1 MTKLLLVT
9 SVLATACFSTA
20 CVSDTDPQLEAQSSA
35 IGVDACPAGIPAAL
49 APAADQDLAF
59 GLDARGVQKYT
70 CSAAGAWVFVAPE
83 AEVYRGN
90 QTFIHHYA
98 GPTWEWLDGSTVVGA
113 RVSGA
118 TIDATAI
125 PWLLL
130 RAVSHNDVDGKMSD
144 ISAIQRV
151 NTVGGLAPAGACT
164 PGATADVPYTAVYLF
179 YRTKTDH
186 PENNTRCGG

>member
-1 MTKLLLVT
+1 MKKLIAMTSLL
-9 SVLATACFSTA
+9 AAA
-20 CVSDTDPQLEAQSSA
+20 CVADRDPESTIAIDQA
-35 IGVDACPAGIPAAL
+35 IGGSACPAGIPAAL

-59 GLDARGVQKYT
+59 ALDATGVQKYT

-83 AEVYRGN
+83 ADVYRDGVA
-90 QTFIHHYA
+90 FIHHYA

-118 TIDATAI
+118 TVDATAI

-130 RAVSHNDVDGKMSD
+130 RAVSHGPIEGKMTAVT
-144 ISAIQRV
+144 AIQRV
-151 NTVGGLAPAGACT
+151 LTTGGLAPTGTCT
-164 PGATADVPYTAVYLF
+164 PGDTAEIPYTAQYLF

-186 PENNTRCGG
+186 PENNTRCGA

>member
-1 MTKLLLVT
+1 MTKLILMTSLLAGACIANDEIET
-9 SVLATACFSTA
+9 QAT
-20 CVSDTDPQLEAQSSA
+20 QA
-35 IGVDACPAGIPAAL
+35 IGADACPAGIPAKL

-70 CSAAGAWVFVAPE
+70 CNAAGAWVFVAPD

-90 QTFIHHYA
+90 QVFIHHYA

-113 RVSGA
+113 RVDGA
-118 TIDATAI
+118 TVDPSAI

-130 RAVSHNDVDGKMSD
+130 RAVSHNDVDGKMTEITS
-144 ISAIQRV
+144 IQRV
-151 NTVGGLAPAGACT
+151 STTGGNAPAGACT

-179 YRTKTDH
+179 YRTKADH
-186 PENNTRCGG
+186 PENNTRCGA